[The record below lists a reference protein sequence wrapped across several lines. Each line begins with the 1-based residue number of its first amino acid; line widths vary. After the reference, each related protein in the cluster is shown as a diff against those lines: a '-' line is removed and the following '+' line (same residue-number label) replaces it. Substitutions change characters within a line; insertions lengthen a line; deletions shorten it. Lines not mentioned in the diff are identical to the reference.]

1 MLSTVQSYVGLGV
14 LGMQLY
20 SLGLSNSEVLEGSP
34 QVTRAVLA
42 LYLAMGDA
50 IAMQYG
56 GSEANKKVSP
66 AEHADE
72 TRATAASDEASARS
86 SESRASIGTG
96 STTSAAHMRSRG
108 GGISRLGGHSATEFL
123 SSLQRYYVRG
133 THCHPRSPFP
143 CTCGS
148 FFLQANSFT
157 DSIKQAG
164 MNLFLGLFQPRHHHT
179 PLWEL
184 DSDFMLHNPHSEW
197 GNA

>member
-1 MLSTVQSYVGLGV
+1 MRALCRRPCRATSVLAFWACSSTVRGYQIARFS
-14 LGMQLY
+14 
-20 SLGLSNSEVLEGSP
+20 
-34 QVTRAVLA
+34 RAALRSRRGPR

-86 SESRASIGTG
+86 SRVVLPAGTG
-96 STTSAAHMRSRG
+96 SASSAAHMRSRG

-133 THCHPRSPFP
+133 THCHPRLPLP

-148 FFLQANSFT
+148 VSCRPIRSQTRS
-157 DSIKQAG
+157 SKQ
-164 MNLFLGLFQPRHHHT
+164 
-179 PLWEL
+179 E
-184 DSDFMLHNPHSEW
+184 
-197 GNA
+197 